1 MAESSRTKYTST
13 SLWEKSWQATQ
24 EQKEATSWITC
35 SYCGIEGHNRGGCK
49 LRKARIR
56 PEQYPESNPNVEHDQ
71 GGGSTDGYEEPITSQ
86 VCQTNYHVSSI
97 CNSYTTFMSHKLAGF
112 HAVWRGEPTTT
123 ITNDRNFVFS
133 TVCRCKSSQ
142 TWSTFSN
149 WNEHHLTC
157 CHAVFTNKQK
167 ATSEG
172 TIARLHIHQHQ
183 PANCKASAPY
193 YFNQG
198 RKSKVKA

>member
-1 MAESSRTKYTST
+1 MVVSWGRLRSHLNNILKTTQMWST
-13 SLWEKSWQATQ
+13 A
-24 EQKEATSWITC
+24 KEEDQLMVMKNQLPVR
-35 SYCGIEGHNRGGCK
+35 YVK
-49 LRKARIR
+49 LI
-56 PEQYPESNPNVEHDQ
+56 
-71 GGGSTDGYEEPITSQ
+71 I
-86 VCQTNYHVSSI
+86 
-97 CNSYTTFMSHKLAGF
+97 MSVQFVIHKLLSCPTNLVGF

-133 TVCRCKSSQ
+133 TVCRCKYSQ
-142 TWSTFSN
+142 TWPTFSN

-183 PANCKASAPY
+183 PTNCKGNAPY
-193 YFNQG
+193 YCNQG
-198 RKSKVKA
+198 RKSKVEA